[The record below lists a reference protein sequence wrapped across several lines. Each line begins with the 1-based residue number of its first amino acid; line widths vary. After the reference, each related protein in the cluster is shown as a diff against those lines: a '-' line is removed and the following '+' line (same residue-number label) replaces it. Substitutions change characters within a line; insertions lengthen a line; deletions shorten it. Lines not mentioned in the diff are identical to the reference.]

1 MMNEQGK
8 GTPMNMEKSDQSK
21 KPLEIERQKT
31 IKLLAEIILQN
42 VRRRYLETD
51 FGIWGYKRPSRRK

>member
-8 GTPMNMEKSDQSK
+8 GTPMNMDRKAQSAEA
-21 KPLEIERQKT
+21 LDIERQK
-31 IKLLAEIILQN
+31 IVKLLAEIILQN

-51 FGIWGYKRPSRRK
+51 FGVWGYKRPSRRK

>member
-8 GTPMNMEKSDQSK
+8 GTPMKMNRKVQSAEA
-21 KPLEIERQKT
+21 LDVERQKT

-42 VRRRYLETD
+42 VLRRYLKTD
-51 FGIWGYKRPSRRK
+51 FGVWGYKRPSRRK

>member
-1 MMNEQGK
+1 MKEPRK
-8 GTPMNMEKSDQSK
+8 GTPMNMDQSDQSN

-31 IKLLAEIILQN
+31 IRLLADIILQN

-51 FGIWGYKRPSRRK
+51 FGIWGYKGPPRRK